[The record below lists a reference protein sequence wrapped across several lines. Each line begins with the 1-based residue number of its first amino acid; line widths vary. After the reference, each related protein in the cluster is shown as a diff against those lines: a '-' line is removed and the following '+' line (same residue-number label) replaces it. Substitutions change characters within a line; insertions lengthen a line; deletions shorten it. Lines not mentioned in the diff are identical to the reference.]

1 MKTFKLI
8 LIIIIFSLC
17 LFLARYIY
25 NEKNEKTKEVFSK
38 SEDIFLLQYGVYSSK
53 ENMED
58 NTSNLSN
65 YFYYSENDLYHV
77 LIGITQKEE
86 LIDKIKDSYYITDN
100 IYSKKVNINN
110 EEFLLS
116 LKQYDTLI
124 DQTSDKN
131 IIINA
136 EKQILS
142 KYEELILR
150 SE

>member
-17 LFLARYIY
+17 LSLARYIY
-25 NEKNEKTKEVFSK
+25 NEKNEKTKEVFSQ

>member
-17 LFLARYIY
+17 LSLARYIY
-25 NEKNEKTKEVFSK
+25 NEKNEKTKEVFSQ

-86 LIDKIKDSYYITDN
+86 LIDKIKDSYYIPDN